1 MVSRDIFETMN
12 TVKPE
17 DRWMHAYTYSGHP
30 MCCAVGLANIAIMER
45 ERLWERSARLGTR
58 LYQGLLELQK
68 ELPAIGDVRGGKGLI
83 AAVELVSDR
92 TTKAGFPADQKV
104 GLRIRRDMEKRGF
117 ATRIRSYPVPDG
129 TISEMIFFSPPLVIT
144 EQQIDRVLEI
154 VRASIKAVVPA

>member
-1 MVSRDIFETMN
+1 M
-12 TVKPE
+12 
-17 DRWMHAYTYSGHP
+17 
-30 MCCAVGLANIAIMER
+30 
-45 ERLWERSARLGTR
+45 
-58 LYQGLLELQK
+58 
-68 ELPAIGDVRGGKGLI
+68 I

-129 TISEMIFFSPPLVIT
+129 SVAEMIFFSPPLIIT
-144 EQQIDRVLEI
+144 EQQIDRVLET